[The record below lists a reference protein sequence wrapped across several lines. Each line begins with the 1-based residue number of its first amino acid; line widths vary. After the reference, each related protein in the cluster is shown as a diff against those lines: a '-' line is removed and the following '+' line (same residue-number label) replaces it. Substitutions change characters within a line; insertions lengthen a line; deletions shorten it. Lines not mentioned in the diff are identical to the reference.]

1 MHCLIRMG
9 FARTVVGLLFASV
22 LVFYLTSVGELTDEA
37 KWGSFA
43 FMAVLGFAWV
53 QIGQREKAA
62 NLTPRRTVR
71 PAKTNVVEE
80 EEEIEEEFSNI
91 PAPVKV
97 GSADGTTLKER
108 KMAKVQAANAEKEI
122 AMAEA
127 QAEADADDV
136 EVTVEMDE
144 VHVADEFVIEV
155 SPESVENADIEVTIN
170 QKRIEH
176 AETRQRIEKRRR
188 GHLAEIRASTAKLH
202 QQQDAGEDLVAL
214 LQTAGHGHSILD
226 EPLNPEPG
234 HVYGATFI
242 RIDESRILKLRT
254 ALDMGFE
261 AVEKPAEVIPQLIG
275 LDGNPLP
282 QLLGPDGKPLPMP
295 LPLPN
300 ASEALAAMKSEMDE

>member
-1 MHCLIRMG
+1 MG
-9 FARTVVGLLFASV
+9 FERTVVGLIFASV

-43 FMAVLGFAWV
+43 LMAVLGFAWV
-53 QIGQREKAA
+53 QLGQREKAA
-62 NLTPRRTVR
+62 KLLPLSSSRAVR
-71 PAKTNVVEE
+71 PAKAKVAEE
-80 EEEIEEEFSNI
+80 QEEIEEEQSNI

-97 GSADGTTLKER
+97 GNADGTTLKER
-108 KMAKVQAANAEKEI
+108 KMAKVQAANAEKES

-136 EVTVEMDE
+136 EVTIEMDE
-144 VHVADEFVIEV
+144 VHVADEFVIEI
-155 SPESVENADIEVTIN
+155 SPESVEDADIDVAVT
-170 QKRIEH
+170 QKRIQH
-176 AETRQRIEKRRR
+176 AEIRQRIEKRRR
-188 GHLAEIRASTAKLH
+188 GHLAEIRASTVKLQ
-202 QQQDAGEDLVAL
+202 QQQDTGEDLVAL
-214 LQTAGHGHSILD
+214 LQTTGHGHSILD

-254 ALDMGFE
+254 ALDTGFE
-261 AVEKPAEVIPQLIG
+261 AVEKPKEVIPQLIG

-282 QLLGPDGKPLPMP
+282 ALLGPDGKPLPMP

-300 ASEALAAMKSEMDE
+300 ASEALADLKSEIDE

>member
-1 MHCLIRMG
+1 MG
-9 FARTVVGLLFASV
+9 FERTVVGLIFASV

-43 FMAVLGFAWV
+43 LMAVLGFAWV
-53 QIGQREKAA
+53 QLGQREKAA
-62 NLTPRRTVR
+62 KLLPLSSSRVVQ
-71 PAKTNVVEE
+71 PAKAKVAEE
-80 EEEIEEEFSNI
+80 QEEIKEEQSNI

-97 GSADGTTLKER
+97 GNADGTTLKER
-108 KMAKVQAANAEKEI
+108 KMAKVQAANAEKES

-136 EVTVEMDE
+136 EVTIEMDE
-144 VHVADEFVIEV
+144 VHVADEFVIEI
-155 SPESVENADIEVTIN
+155 SPESVEDADIDVAVT
-170 QKRIEH
+170 QKRIQH
-176 AETRQRIEKRRR
+176 AEIRQRIEKRRR
-188 GHLAEIRASTAKLH
+188 GHLAEIRASTVKLQ
-202 QQQDAGEDLVAL
+202 QQQDTGEDLVAL
-214 LQTAGHGHSILD
+214 LQTTGHGHSILD

-254 ALDMGFE
+254 ALDTGFE
-261 AVEKPAEVIPQLIG
+261 AVEKPEEVIPQLIG

-282 QLLGPDGKPLPMP
+282 ALLGPDGKPLPMP

-300 ASEALAAMKSEMDE
+300 ASEALADLKSEINE

>member
-1 MHCLIRMG
+1 MG
-9 FARTVVGLLFASV
+9 FERTVVGLIFASV

-43 FMAVLGFAWV
+43 LMAVLGFAWV
-53 QIGQREKAA
+53 QLGQREKAA
-62 NLTPRRTVR
+62 KLLPLSSSRAVR
-71 PAKTNVVEE
+71 PAKAKVAEE
-80 EEEIEEEFSNI
+80 QEEIEEEQSNI

-97 GSADGTTLKER
+97 GNADGTTLKER
-108 KMAKVQAANAEKEI
+108 KMAKVQAANAEKES

-136 EVTVEMDE
+136 EVTIEMDE
-144 VHVADEFVIEV
+144 VHVADEFVIEI
-155 SPESVENADIEVTIN
+155 SPESVEDADIDVTVT
-170 QKRIEH
+170 QKRIQH
-176 AETRQRIEKRRR
+176 AEIRQRIEKRRR
-188 GHLAEIRASTAKLH
+188 GHLAEIRASTVKLQ
-202 QQQDAGEDLVAL
+202 QQQDTGEDLVAL
-214 LQTAGHGHSILD
+214 LQTTGHGHSILD

-254 ALDMGFE
+254 ALDTGFE
-261 AVEKPAEVIPQLIG
+261 AVEKPEEVIPQLIG

-282 QLLGPDGKPLPMP
+282 ALLGPDGKPLPMP

-300 ASEALAAMKSEMDE
+300 ASEALADLKSEIDE